1 MKHTSPDLPDFADLK
16 EAIEKLNTILKV
28 ANEGTRQAD
37 MTQIMNEIQASFND
51 VFFFIFRLLQSQKSV
66 FSWYDHFL
74 EIEFASWIARLA
86 SR

>member
-51 VFFFIFRLLQSQKSV
+51 VFFLSFAYYKVKKNV
-66 FSWYDHFL
+66 F
-74 EIEFASWIARLA
+74 
-86 SR
+86 